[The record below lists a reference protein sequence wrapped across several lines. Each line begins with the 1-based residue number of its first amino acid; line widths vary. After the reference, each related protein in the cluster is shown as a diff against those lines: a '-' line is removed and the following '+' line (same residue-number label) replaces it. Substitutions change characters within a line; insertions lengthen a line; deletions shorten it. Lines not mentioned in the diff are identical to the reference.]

1 MRKGSQ
7 PVGYWGLLLA
17 LACLLSGAQG
27 ANSRDMKPEKK
38 RTLKEWLSRDY
49 ELKPHYVKGQK
60 RYYRLWQTLEQLDP
74 WGNLQGR
81 SQWRGDLERVVESVD
96 PSGRAEEKITWK
108 NVGSRSW
115 LMAEGKY
122 GPHRPL
128 PWADGFSY
136 GFSAEDGYDELRADY
151 VSIPKNPVGMLFRMA
166 FQVSAHLEFDFLRS
180 SRHGAIERLR
190 KVGSLLLNPPEEGQ
204 KFTLD
209 FPPWAVNSDLE
220 KKHVEISFLGLTQVN
235 GEPCAIIDYQQGPQ
249 DFLWETLDTQGAA
262 PALGMNEG
270 VSSWHT
276 AMKSWHHGLFFVRLR
291 DGSLVF
297 GWLTEPTM
305 GKITPQG
312 DGQPIPRYGR
322 GTWSIQE
329 ITADDYAAGL
339 KDWDQEQSLTPRFRD
354 VVDRE

>member
-1 MRKGSQ
+1 MRVGFQPAYRWWLILGVTCLMIGTQSTNSQ
-7 PVGYWGLLLA
+7 QA
-17 LACLLSGAQG
+17 EQKH
-27 ANSRDMKPEKK
+27 RQ
-38 RTLKEWLSRDY
+38 TLQEWLNQEY
-49 ELKPHYVKGQK
+49 ALKPKYVKGQE
-60 RYYRLWQTLEQLDP
+60 RYYRLWQTLEQLDR

-108 NVGSRSW
+108 NVGSRNW

-136 GFSAEDGYDELRADY
+136 GFSAEDGYAELRADY
-151 VSIPKNPVGMLFRMA
+151 ESIPKTPEGMLFRMA

-190 KVGSLLLNPPEEGQ
+190 EVGSLLLNPPEDGQ
-204 KFTLD
+204 KFALD
-209 FPPWAVNSDLE
+209 FPPWTVNSDLE
-220 KKHVEISFLGLTQVN
+220 KKHVEIGFLGLTQVN
-235 GEPCAIIDYQQGPQ
+235 GEPCAIIDYKQGPQ
-249 DFLWETLDTQGAA
+249 DFLWETPGSQGAA
-262 PALGMNEG
+262 LGVQEG

-291 DGSLVF
+291 DGSLVS

-329 ITADDYAAGL
+329 ITAEDYAAGL